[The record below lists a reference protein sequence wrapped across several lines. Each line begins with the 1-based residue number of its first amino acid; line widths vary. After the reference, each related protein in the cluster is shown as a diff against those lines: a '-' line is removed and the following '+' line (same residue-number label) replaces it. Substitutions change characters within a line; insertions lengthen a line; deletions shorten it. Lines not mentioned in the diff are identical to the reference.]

1 MGILYILV
9 IAAVVFGICFV
20 IDKLFTKVFRS
31 KQQHASGLAVRCS
44 KKYGSIG
51 LLSGILG
58 IAAIFAGGTL
68 MLVCGIL
75 LILCSAALVTYYLTF
90 GIFYDEDA
98 FVYTRFG
105 KKSITYRYR
114 DILSQ
119 QLYNSAGNIVIELH
133 MADGKAVQLQS
144 AMDGVYPFL
153 DKAFTLWL
161 RQTGRKQEDCPFYDP
176 QNSCWFPPAEG

>member
-51 LLSGILG
+51 LLIGILG

-75 LILCSAALVTYYLTF
+75 LILCSAALVT
-90 GIFYDEDA
+90 
-98 FVYTRFG
+98 
-105 KKSITYRYR
+105 
-114 DILSQ
+114 
-119 QLYNSAGNIVIELH
+119 
-133 MADGKAVQLQS
+133 
-144 AMDGVYPFL
+144 
-153 DKAFTLWL
+153 
-161 RQTGRKQEDCPFYDP
+161 
-176 QNSCWFPPAEG
+176 